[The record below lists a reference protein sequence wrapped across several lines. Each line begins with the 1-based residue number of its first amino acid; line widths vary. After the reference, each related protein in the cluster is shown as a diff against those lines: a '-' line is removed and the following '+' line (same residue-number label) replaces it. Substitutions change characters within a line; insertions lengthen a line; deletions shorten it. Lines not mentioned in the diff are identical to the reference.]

1 MLLALAA
8 LGCSSSPT
16 HLEETHL
23 EDLEEPILRW
33 DRSRGLCGSGFAV
46 DADGEVWL
54 DKGGCED
61 GRAALTS
68 NGRSAPEKLE
78 ALRRAFEALPR
89 DSGPDRTTCSGD
101 LDSFSRTAEVDG
113 FECRTCASGY
123 GSELTGLEEPYLTV
137 AKSFLALP

>member
-1 MLLALAA
+1 MLLLALAA
-8 LGCSSSPT
+8 VGCSSSSSSPT
-16 HLEETHL
+16 HLE
-23 EDLEEPILRW
+23 DLEQPILRW

-54 DKGGCED
+54 DEGGCED

-68 NGRSAPEKLE
+68 KGRGAPEKLE
-78 ALRRAFEALPR
+78 ALRVAFETLPR
-89 DSGPDRTTCSGD
+89 DGGPDRTTCSGD

-113 FECRTCASGY
+113 FECRTCASGH